1 MGLFRVGIELES
13 LQLLRVH
20 SLEGL
25 NLKVDPVRRILVPAG
40 PVITA
45 PARFAPV

>member
-1 MGLFRVGIELES
+1 MTGMGLFRTSIEIELG
-13 LQLLRVH
+13 VH

-25 NLKVDPVRRILVPAG
+25 NLKVDPNRKALVPAG

-45 PARFAPV
+45 LAGR